1 MRIMVLGANGY
12 LGNKVCGCL
21 LSEDHSVVKVVRHM
35 PEEYHDGTPKTI
47 YADIGTI
54 QKELNESA
62 YDWIVNCAAVYEKK
76 GTQIHQ
82 LVDTN
87 LVFALQVLDCAVECG
102 VKKFL
107 TIDTGLPKEFNLY
120 SFTKKQFAEFGKFYA
135 AKYGITFFN
144 VALEMFYG
152 EDEPRDR
159 FLVRCCHKMLEGEEL
174 LLTQGTQK
182 RDVIYIGDVCNAIRF
197 LLTVNV
203 TGFQNI
209 PLGSGTAVSI
219 RELLEYMHT
228 ALDSG
233 SRLVFGAVP
242 SRKDE
247 PDCVADMGLLSSMGF
262 CPGHTWKSGIA
273 EFCRKMRDS
282 RAGENKKNKEG

>member
-1 MRIMVLGANGY
+1 MKIMVLGAGGY
-12 LGNKVCGCL
+12 LGGKICGCL
-21 LSEDHSVVKVVRHM
+21 LAEGHSVVRAVRHVRDEDRSKN
-35 PEEYHDGTPKTI
+35 PGTVCSDLDSI
-47 YADIGTI
+47 RG
-54 QKELNESA
+54 ELAGNR
-62 YDWIVNCAAVYEKK
+62 YDWIINCAAVYEKK
-76 GTQIHQ
+76 ETQIHE
-82 LVDTN
+82 LIDTN
-87 LVFALQVLDCAVECG
+87 MVFALQVLDCAVECG
-102 VKKFL
+102 IKKFL
-107 TIDTGLPKEFNLY
+107 TIDTGLPKNFNLY

-197 LLTVNV
+197 LLTANV

-228 ALDSG
+228 VLDSG